1 MFPAGHAWPKVR
13 VLQVLWALLAVLL
26 ASRRLWALKDFQGCT
41 WHVVLNEF
49 NMVGE
54 DGVENRFFKQQPMDT
69 VSKVFQTL
77 VDSPVDMNEIYM
89 GFPYYLKINYLCNQ
103 KLSQDLVRMGHLT
116 GLKPLVLV
124 TFQSPVNF
132 YRWKIEQLQIQM
144 EAAPFRSKVS
154 EECMAEEVC
163 SMSWYTPMPIK
174 NGSVIMHVDISSNGL
189 GTFIQDKG
197 FHVNINGFL
206 KLDEDNNIVYAVGEE
221 LYSLTPEH
229 FVGISSRPLWYTVD
243 QAPVLILGGI
253 PNEKYVLM
261 TDTSFEEHSLVELS
275 IDSCWVGSVYCPHSG
290 FTATIYDTIATESTL
305 FIRQNQLVYYFTGT
319 YTTLH
324 ESNRGSGSWVR
335 VLASECIKKL
345 CPAHFPA
352 NGSEYVM
359 ALTMG
364 KNEGFLHFG
373 TITDGQ
379 VSFEMLPKHWSV
391 CQQIADNTCSI
402 IWSEYIAGEQTV
414 LLLVETGS
422 IEGSKIYMVISYNRA
437 RGLQFLMILGT
448 ETYTSTRMVSKGIS
462 FNPYNNLI
470 FIWGNFLLQS
480 SNKENLI
487 YLADFPKEQIIK
499 YIARSFLGNMA
510 IVTETEEIWYLM
522 EGTYRVYQLF
532 PSRGWDVHISLQW
545 MQQSSLYASNETMVT
560 LFYENNKL
568 YQLVYLM
575 HKNEGKLVKRPMPVE
590 KLLMYQQHTN
600 YYDLERKGNYSML
613 SFTNLCPFSV
623 MRLRNL
629 PRPQRYTRQERYRA
643 RPPSIFERSGFHTK
657 NSLAIYQGLV
667 YHLLWLHTK
676 YDKPYADPVHDPTW
690 RWWQNNKQDKDYYF
704 FLASNWQSAGGVY
717 IDMDSYEKIYN
728 LEPEYQLPERI
739 FLDKGT
745 EYSFTIFLSAQGRSF
760 SAQAE
765 LGSAFQ
771 PHTRVDVGVV
781 LANPGCIE
789 ALVKQEILINRN
801 SVLFL
806 ITLKDKK
813 LCYDQGISGHHLM
826 KTSMM
831 VNVVG
836 SSGFCFQDTHL
847 EPHMQGNLMVP
858 LLIGCPPGKRL
869 AFDITYTLEYSLRQN
884 KHYFDCVHVDPEMPC
899 FLFRDIFYP
908 FFLIQDLV
916 TGDSGS
922 FQGSYVLL
930 VVGGGPTL
938 ESIRDYS
945 KDEIYR
951 FNSPQDKTNSLIW
964 TTRISRT
971 TKDSAFHIMS
981 HESPGIEW
989 LCLENSPCYDNVPR
1003 GIFSP
1008 EFFFKVLVSNRGV
1021 DTSTYC
1027 NYQLTFLVH
1036 IHGLP
1041 LSPKR
1046 ALFIFMVSTSVFVG
1060 LVIFYIIF
1068 CLLWPLMVKGC
1079 TTLRWKINDIIA
1091 SDSYYTYTSIS
1102 GISSMA
1108 SLRQSRQGSIVSSR
1122 IEEDGAEPREAME
1135 GQLMA
1140 LASHLPPPPATIMPP
1155 LQDPS

>member
-1 MFPAGHAWPKVR
+1 MCDLAMFPAGHAWPKVR

-49 NMVGE
+49 NRVGE
-54 DGVENRFFKQQPMDT
+54 DGVEDRFFKQQPMDT

-77 VDSPVDMNEIYM
+77 VDSPVDTNEIYM
-89 GFPYYLKINYLCNQ
+89 GFPYFLKINYLCNQ

-144 EAAPFRSKVS
+144 EAAPFRSK

-206 KLDEDNNIVYAVGEE
+206 KLDEDDDIVYAVGEE

-364 KNEGFLHFG
+364 KNEGFIHFG

-391 CQQIADNTCSI
+391 CQQIAVTDEMTI
-402 IWSEYIAGEQTV
+402 VSEVPEFV
-414 LLLVETGS
+414 PD
-422 IEGSKIYMVISYNRA
+422 A

-575 HKNEGKLVKRPMPVE
+575 HKHEGKLVKRPMPVE

-858 LLIGCPPGKRL
+858 VLIGCPPGKRL

-1135 GQLMA
+1135 GQLTA
-1140 LASHLPPPPATIMPP
+1140 L
-1155 LQDPS
+1155 